1 MNYKLT
7 RWDRTQELI
16 AQRQLEAEAKAK
28 EIQKRDEKLQKK
40 AEKGKAE
47 AAKAE
52 LERLQRRKVKW
63 DEKVEKVRQV
73 DKIYRDD
80 VQRAAKD
87 DLKKV
92 GKWQKDVSEKE
103 TQEKKRT
110 QILYDAYNHRKEA
123 FKNIRT

>member
-1 MNYKLT
+1 
-7 RWDRTQELI
+7 
-16 AQRQLEAEAKAK
+16 
-28 EIQKRDEKLQKK
+28 
-40 AEKGKAE
+40 
-47 AAKAE
+47 
-52 LERLQRRKVKW
+52 VKW

-103 TQEKKRT
+103 SQELKRT
-110 QILYDAYNHRKEA
+110 QILYDNYNQRKDAFNNYRTQAEKEA
-123 FKNIRT
+123 DEAALDQLRLQ